1 MARLASALLGLGLA
15 LAATSA
21 CFVEDANA
29 VAAPDPVSGEPPALS
44 PDEVAAA
51 EPCSAMLAAMVVAS
65 DAPGATRDGTVE
77 TGRSCLACHVDGTIQ
92 KLDPVRELP
101 GPLGRRP

>member
-1 MARLASALLGLGLA
+1 
-15 LAATSA
+15 
-21 CFVEDANA
+21 
-29 VAAPDPVSGEPPALS
+29 VAAPGQVTGEPPALS
-44 PDEVAAA
+44 GDEVAAA

-65 DAPGATRDGTVE
+65 DATRDAPIE
-77 TGRSCLACHVDGTIQ
+77 TGRSCLTCHVTGTIP

>member
-1 MARLASALLGLGLA
+1 MARLVSALLGLGLA
-15 LAATSA
+15 LTATSA
-21 CFVEDANA
+21 CFVEDENA
-29 VAAPDPVSGEPPALS
+29 VAAPGQVTGEPPALS
-44 PDEVAAA
+44 RDEVAAA

-65 DAPGATRDGTVE
+65 DALDVTRDGPVE
-77 TGRSCLACHVDGTIQ
+77 TGRSCLTCHVTGTLP